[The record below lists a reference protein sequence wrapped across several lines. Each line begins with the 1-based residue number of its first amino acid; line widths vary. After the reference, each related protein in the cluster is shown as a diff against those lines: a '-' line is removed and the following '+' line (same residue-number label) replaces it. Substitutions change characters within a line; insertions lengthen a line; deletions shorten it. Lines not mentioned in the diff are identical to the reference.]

1 MSNERNI
8 IPFSFT
14 YKHLFVEK
22 KKGTNNREREKEKQK
37 EKKKKKNLAERYKQ
51 KRSKP
56 AGWRGEVAW
65 NVTPGVVATG
75 IKEMKGM
82 VIGTRST

>member
-1 MSNERNI
+1 LLKRKRGQIIERERKRKRN
-8 IPFSFT
+8 
-14 YKHLFVEK
+14 K
-22 KKGTNNREREKEKQK
+22 KKKR
-37 EKKKKKNLAERYKQ
+37 KKKNLAERYKQ

-56 AGWRGEVAW
+56 VGWRGEVAW